1 MQRAG
6 TLFFVATCWVFCSLA
21 PAGAQSVQEG
31 DLYDCED
38 FTYQEQA
45 QRVYDRDPSDPYGL
59 DGPIGEASDG
69 IKGVPCEDLPH
80 RPTSG
85 GDGGGPA
92 GEQYGKPG
100 PVDNPKGVRPGTTV
114 KKIPPTGGP
123 PYLAVGALALLGA
136 AVIVGRDVLR
146 R

>member
-6 TLFFVATCWVFCSLA
+6 TLFFATVSWVLCSLA
-21 PAGAQSVQEG
+21 PASAQSVQEG

-38 FTYQEQA
+38 FIYQEQA
-45 QRVYDRDPSDPYGL
+45 QRIYDRDPSDPYGL
-59 DGPIGEASDG
+59 DGPIGEASEG

-80 RPTSG
+80 RPTS
-85 GDGGGPA
+85 GGGPA

-114 KKIPPTGGP
+114 KKMPKTDGP
-123 PYLAVGALALLGA
+123 PYLAYGAVALLAGAL
-136 AVIVGRDVLR
+136 VVGRGALR